1 MRCLSWSS
9 VILVSSCVL
18 SGCGGGAS
26 DSATPPPAAPPPSL
40 VAPSITQQPIPLAV
54 DEGGSATFSVSA
66 AGTAPL
72 AYQWRRNGQ
81 AIDGAT
87 QSSLTM
93 PATAFYD
100 GGARFS
106 AVVSN
111 AAGQVVS
118 SDAELTVRIRPKL
131 ALCSTAFVVRADGTV
146 WSWGANERLTLGR
159 GSTNPANQP
168 TPQQIPGLAD
178 VVTIACGF
186 GHALALLRDGS
197 VRAWGYNSN
206 GQLGDGTRV
215 NRAAPVAVAG
225 LTDVVALAAGLE
237 GSYAL
242 RRDGTL
248 WMWGVMASKALFP
261 GATVPADPAARLAP
275 VQLTTPEPMRALAV
289 RYQDPTDAGLVV
301 GRSGQVYFFGR
312 DLRSMSGI
320 GFSESAVQVGGL
332 TSAISVVVGIDTAG
346 ALRADGSVWV
356 WGSSRGG
363 QFGDGQTGPNL
374 FSSQPRQVP
383 GLPVISALSFN
394 SEHLI
399 AIDANAT
406 MWSWGANG
414 YGELGRPT
422 NPNAPS
428 QAATPTLV
436 ATPTDVETVVAG
448 AVANSMAMTRDG
460 RIWSW
465 GYNFS
470 GTLGVPYSQTI
481 AAEAPTLVSGVT
493 GR

>member
-1 MRCLSWSS
+1 MLGLHRS
-9 VILVSSCVL
+9 ILVLSSGLLLVA
-18 SGCGGGAS
+18 CGGGGDAQV
-26 DSATPPPAAPPPSL
+26 PPPPVS
-40 VAPSITQQPIPLAV
+40 VAPSIAQQPTAV
-54 DEGGSATFSVSA
+54 TVEEGGSATFSVTAS
-66 AGTAPL
+66 GTAPL
-72 AYQWRRNGQ
+72 SYRWLRNGQ
-81 AIDGAT
+81 IVNGAT
-87 QSSLTM
+87 QSSLTL
-93 PATAFYD
+93 PAVAFYE
-100 GGARFS
+100 GGDRFS
-106 AVVSN
+106 VIVSN
-111 AAGQVVS
+111 SSGQAS
-118 SDAELTVRIRPKL
+118 SAEAVLGVKIRPKL
-131 ALCSTAFVVRADGTV
+131 ALCSAAFVARADGTV
-146 WSWGANERLTLGR
+146 WSWGRNEFFELGR
-159 GSTNPANQP
+159 GLANPANQP
-168 TPQQIPGLAD
+168 TPQQIPGLVD
-178 VVTIACGF
+178 VVSIACGF

-197 VRAWGYNSN
+197 VRAWGNNSN

-215 NRAAPVAVAG
+215 SRASPVAVAG

-289 RYQDPTDAGLVV
+289 RYQQPTDSGLVV

-312 DLRSMSGI
+312 DLRSMSWT
-320 GFSESAVQVGGL
+320 GFSESVVQVTSL
-332 TSAISVVVGIDTAG
+332 TSALSVVVGIETAG

-356 WGSSRGG
+356 WGRSRGG
-363 QFGDGQTGPNL
+363 QFGDGQVGPSL

-399 AIDANAT
+399 AIDANARI
-406 MWSWGANG
+406 WSWGDNSAG
-414 YGELGRPT
+414 GLGRPT
-422 NPNAPS
+422 NPNTPS

-436 ATPTDVETVVAG
+436 AAPTDVETVVAG
-448 AVANSMAMTRDG
+448 GVANSMAMTRDG
-460 RIWSW
+460 RIWAW

-470 GTLGVPYSQTI
+470 GTLGVPYPQTV
-481 AAEAPTLVSGVT
+481 AAEAPTLVGGVT